1 MFLLFFN
8 ILIIIMNQILLYKVN
23 VCLKRYYKCT
33 LFGLI
38 FLMVI
43 ILGIVY
49 KNSKINKKELVLS
62 EIINNKAKLEDVYN
76 LTKNENRVNLNEE
89 KYFGRIII
97 DKININYIVFN
108 NYTEENLKISIC
120 KFSGNKDT
128 NNISIIGHNYE
139 NGIFFSN
146 LNILDKDDEIKLI
159 IDNKILLYKVYD
171 KYEVSSENIT
181 PTEEGNIKELTL
193 ITCNNMN
200 KKRLIIKAYLYN

>member
-159 IDNKILLYKVYD
+159 IDNKILLYKV
-171 KYEVSSENIT
+171 
-181 PTEEGNIKELTL
+181 
-193 ITCNNMN
+193 
-200 KKRLIIKAYLYN
+200 

>member
-181 PTEEGNIKELTL
+181 PTEEGNIKELTI

-200 KKRLIIKAYLYN
+200 

>member
-159 IDNKILLYKVYD
+159 IDNKILLYIVYD

-181 PTEEGNIKELTL
+181 PIEEGNVKELTL

>member
-1 MFLLFFN
+1 MFLLFFI

-76 LTKNENRVNLNEE
+76 LKENENRVNLNEE

>member
-1 MFLLFFN
+1 MFLLFFI

-23 VCLKRYYKCT
+23 VYLKRYYKCT

-76 LTKNENRVNLNEE
+76 LKENENRVNLNEE
-89 KYFGRIII
+89 KYFGKIII

-181 PTEEGNIKELTL
+181 PIEEGNIKELTL

>member
-62 EIINNKAKLEDVYN
+62 AIINNKAKLEDVYN